1 MAENQTLRNLLR
13 SLATFIGD
21 GAGGLLPKLG
31 WELSDFNAFINKS
44 ETDTAW
50 EGYQKR
56 KKQGTDASSS
66 TAATSG
72 QKRPAD
78 EEPTGGRTKKSRS
91 GEKEGEYSQNGFP
104 LLTPVNAASLAANG
118 MYPGGSRSQ
127 DVTGMFSDLMR
138 SSSNSPGYMQQTSPA
153 DAPAQYNSN
162 YQPSY
167 MSGSNM
173 MEPSYTSL
181 PFSAAHPSAGP
192 VQQNM
197 QQQHS
202 RQTSMEPLEDD
213 GDPTKNEAY
222 KLVQ

>member
-1 MAENQTLRNLLR
+1 MAENQTLRTLLR
-13 SLATFIGD
+13 NLATFIGD

-50 EGYQKR
+50 EGYQRR
-56 KKQGTDASSS
+56 KKHGTDAAS
-66 TAATSG
+66 TATATSG
-72 QKRPAD
+72 QKRSAD
-78 EEPTGGRTKKSRS
+78 EEPAGARAKKSRS
-91 GEKEGEYSQNGFP
+91 GEKEGEYGQNGFP

-118 MYPGGSRSQ
+118 MYPGGSRTQ

-138 SSSNSPGYMQQTSPA
+138 SSSNSPGYMQHTSPTA
-153 DAPAQYNSN
+153 APAQYSGN

-167 MSGSNM
+167 MSGGNI
-173 MEPSYTSL
+173 MESSYNPL
-181 PFSAAHPSAGP
+181 PFSPSHPNAAP
-192 VQQNM
+192 VQQSM
-197 QQQHS
+197 QQEAA
-202 RQTSMEPLEDD
+202 RQVSIEPLDDD

>member
-1 MAENQTLRNLLR
+1 MSENQTLRNLLR

-56 KKQGTDASSS
+56 KKQVTDASSG
-66 TAATSG
+66 TATSS
-72 QKRPAD
+72 QKRSAD
-78 EEPTGGRTKKSRS
+78 EEPVGGRAKKSRT
-91 GEKEGEYSQNGFP
+91 GEKEGEYGQNGFP

-118 MYPGGSRSQ
+118 MYPGGSRPQ

-153 DAPAQYNSN
+153 DAPAQYNTN
-162 YQPSY
+162 YQSSY
-167 MSGSNM
+167 ISGGSI
-173 MEPSYTSL
+173 MESSYTSL
-181 PFSAAHPSAGP
+181 PFSPPHPSA

-197 QQQHS
+197 QQQQS
-202 RQTSMEPLEDD
+202 RQASLEPLEDD